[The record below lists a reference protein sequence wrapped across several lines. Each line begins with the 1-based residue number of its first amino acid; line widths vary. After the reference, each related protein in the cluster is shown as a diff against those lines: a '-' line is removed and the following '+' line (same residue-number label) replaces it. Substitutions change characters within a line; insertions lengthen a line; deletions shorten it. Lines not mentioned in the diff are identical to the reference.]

1 MRNIGK
7 YLVIGATG
15 FFLMPIIPVN
25 VPVALINMMLRPA
38 PALAYAGW
46 ARRQGNG
53 GFVTR
58 RALRRSV
65 KPGLSSVV
73 TVMVG
78 PAVRSLERL
87 IEDKVEPF
95 DLVFIDAGKES
106 NPDYLKLSVKLSRP
120 GTVIVGDN
128 VVRDGRVADEK
139 NNDPD
144 VLGVRSFLELLAAD
158 SRLTTTAVQTVGSK
172 GWDGFSISVV
182 S

>member
-1 MRNIGK
+1 M
-7 YLVIGATG
+7 
-15 FFLMPIIPVN
+15 
-25 VPVALINMMLRPA
+25 
-38 PALAYAGW
+38 
-46 ARRQGNG
+46 
-53 GFVTR
+53 
-58 RALRRSV
+58 